1 MQTDFYTQQTIIVD
15 DIRNTVG
22 IGTLGNEQPTDA
34 QTTPD
39 LQKATVSFSTPIATD
54 ADLKLDIKSYLIK
67 KPASTFF
74 MKAGDNDLQKFG
86 IHRGDL
92 LVVDRSLQPTNKSIV
107 VVNLD
112 GELLLKKILI
122 SKHTTYL
129 TPWSTRSTLF
139 RVTKD
144 HDFEIWG
151 VVAYNIHEL

>member
-1 MQTDFYTQQTIIVD
+1 MQTDFYTQQTILVND
-15 DIRNTVG
+15 MYSTPQQ
-22 IGTLGNEQPTDA
+22 EQD
-34 QTTPD
+34 TTQASTN
-39 LQKATVSFSTPIATD
+39 LQKATISFATPIATE

-86 IHRGDL
+86 VNRGDIL
-92 LVVDRSLQPTNKSIV
+92 IVDRSLKPVDKSV
-107 VVNLD
+107 VVVSLD

-139 RVTKD
+139 RVTPD

-151 VVAYNIHEL
+151 VVAYNIHKL